1 MIDHFQTFFNT
12 SPEVDL
18 QSQIN
23 SGNFVYPRYGGK
35 SILNIMPSAARL
47 FDLKED
53 FQHPELQADLLTSLR
68 DGPQNI
74 ILVLLDALAYHRLE
88 NWLAEENNL
97 GWNQLRGKG
106 IMTPL
111 TSICPSTTCAAI
123 TSYWTDSAA
132 IEHGVMGYEMWL
144 KEFGITANMIEH
156 KPITYRSRGGGLSLA
171 GFDPDSFLPVDSITG
186 RFADQGIET
195 HAFQHF
201 AIINSGLSQ
210 MFMGEAER
218 HPIATAPDL
227 WISIRELIESRPA
240 TQKYIWAYWGQ
251 LDGTSHLYG
260 PDSERARAEFLSFSR
275 AFDAHF
281 LQKLDPTL
289 KKDTLVILTADHG
302 QITTDPGADE
312 YDLKNHPRF
321 TEMLH
326 LLPTGENRLAY
337 LHVKPGKIEEV
348 KEYIDQAWPEKF
360 AVFETDTALEA
371 NLFGSGTTHP
381 GIHDRLGDLIVA
393 AREDAFWWWA
403 DKKNPLIGRH
413 GGLSPNEMIVPF
425 LASYL

>member
-186 RFADQGIET
+186 R
-195 HAFQHF
+195 
-201 AIINSGLSQ
+201 SL
-210 MFMGEAER
+210 
-218 HPIATAPDL
+218 
-227 WISIRELIESRPA
+227 IR
-240 TQKYIWAYWGQ
+240 G
-251 LDGTSHLYG
+251 
-260 PDSERARAEFLSFSR
+260 
-275 AFDAHF
+275 
-281 LQKLDPTL
+281 
-289 KKDTLVILTADHG
+289 
-302 QITTDPGADE
+302 
-312 YDLKNHPRF
+312 
-321 TEMLH
+321 
-326 LLPTGENRLAY
+326 
-337 LHVKPGKIEEV
+337 
-348 KEYIDQAWPEKF
+348 
-360 AVFETDTALEA
+360 
-371 NLFGSGTTHP
+371 
-381 GIHDRLGDLIVA
+381 
-393 AREDAFWWWA
+393 
-403 DKKNPLIGRH
+403 
-413 GGLSPNEMIVPF
+413 
-425 LASYL
+425 